1 MFYII
6 ARRRR
11 KIFRVMN
18 IRNTI
23 FLKDFI
29 KSEVKFSKFSAAR
42 PNSLSK
48 KSLRNIPILTSPP
61 LVSGCTETR
70 GGSPKGGE
78 ARGIPLILAA
88 WFRVFHKNDQ
98 NLKKNPNLR
107 FFIGKYFLNHF
118 FSSKNIFNTLYAHQI

>member
-48 KSLRNIPILTSPP
+48 KSLRNIPILTPP
-61 LVSGCTETR
+61 PCFR
-70 GGSPKGGE
+70 MYRNKGGSPKGGGE
-78 ARGIPLILAA
+78 PEG
-88 WFRVFHKNDQ
+88 FH
-98 NLKKNPNLR
+98 
-107 FFIGKYFLNHF
+107 
-118 FSSKNIFNTLYAHQI
+118 